1 MKEHRIGHT
10 LRLAEEL
17 SCFREI
23 FKDEEGRCGAD
34 NGEKS
39 LEDEYPPPAR
49 LAGDAVHFDNRSG
62 QQTWK
67 LRWSNDVGEHGQKIH
82 TTESSGQRSR
92 GIEDADTRERSA
104 PSRDVSDRRERS
116 HRC

>member
-1 MKEHRIGHT
+1 MSLTSKFPLLVSEELRRLNVRRQEEHR
-10 LRLAEEL
+10 AE
-17 SCFREI
+17 R
-23 FKDEEGRCGAD
+23 DD
-34 NGEKS
+34 NRGNA